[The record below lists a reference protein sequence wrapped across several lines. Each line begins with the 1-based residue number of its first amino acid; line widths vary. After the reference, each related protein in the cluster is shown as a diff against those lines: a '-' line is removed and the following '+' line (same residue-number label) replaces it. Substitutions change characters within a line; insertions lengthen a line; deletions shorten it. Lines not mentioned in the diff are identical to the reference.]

1 MTPPLP
7 LARVFSLS
15 LCCCLVASAWAQT
28 SHEVNETKA
37 YTVNELTGTAAT
49 GGNRIT
55 VSESASQEE
64 RIVGLVSTYPNQ
76 TYIGQDKGNLTVDVR
91 SHSNAVAMHTKKD
104 EFLYFAGAIEL
115 KALGKVA
122 LENQGTLVLGSKIA
136 AHFDGDVVS
145 TGQLM
150 VTDSQAIF
158 SGSSQ
163 IKQLLLAGNSSLQ
176 LDHTNANGDT
186 IRAGL
191 MVVEKLILQQSS
203 SSASPVITLN
213 GYQSSDSTAM
223 DSGARLVVREIQSGT
238 GTITVTDNAVLG
250 LGNID
255 PKNMA
260 HQIAMSQ
267 VLGYQERKPTLIT
280 AGTDFDLKNVSIVLG
295 SGPTTLAADGG
306 AGSIVFSEPS
316 RWIIDLGVEAKSKA
330 ENSNT
335 LTVVG
340 KENTDLVLWGWD
352 GSDLALDLDFD
363 GWKTHLLAGTDFRG
377 TLTAGEDG
385 KLHLERFWLHQ
396 LPNYAGSAMTKAV
409 EVLTKEEIEK
419 EYRPGWRWMADGLS
433 PDRITDNL
441 YVNVMESGIFLPLA
455 SGVLQALE
463 RADDYRETEILAH
476 RPQVEPGKTKV
487 WAAVWDERR
496 RAHELFSGA
505 SGRYGFQADSTG
517 GSLGFDR
524 GLNPNWSVGAAVS
537 AATTDV
543 KSRGV
548 GPNVWGDGTMATL
561 TGFARYR
568 EDGNDWTA
576 AISFAQID
584 ATSKLLAN
592 GHRLQA
598 DNKAWLASAAVRWGF
613 AVPVSWVQPSLMA
626 GLYGARLKE
635 GEITDSFG
643 AISGKGFSTESDD
656 RWWGRVGGDVRVT
669 HDWELFGVSV
679 APWLALGARVQVGDL
694 DWQGK
699 STLVDGPSAA
709 RAYAAGSRWQGTAAV
724 GLELVKAGMTEE
736 SPGLFAFFSREKP
749 APKMVEYGWKL
760 QLQAGIH
767 KAPHGE
773 DGKWMGA
780 SYVSLW

>member
-37 YTVNELTGTAAT
+37 YTVKELTGTAAT

-55 VSESASQEE
+55 VSESASHDE
-64 RIVGLVSTYPNQ
+64 RIVGLVSAPAPGTSYGTNQ
-76 TYIGQDKGNLTVDVR
+76 GDLTIDVR
-91 SHSNAVAMHTKKD
+91 SHSNAIAIHTQLK
-104 EFLYFAGAIEL
+104 ETISFSGPIEV
-115 KALGKVA
+115 KVQGQKA
-122 LENQGTLVLGSKIA
+122 LENLGTIALQGKAQAL
-136 AHFDGDVVS
+136 FDGDVVS
-145 TGQLM
+145 SGQIFIAE
-150 VTDSQAIF
+150 SQAVF
-158 SGSSQ
+158 SGASQ
-163 IKQLLLAGNSSLQ
+163 IKSLVLAGNSLLS
-176 LDHTNANGDT
+176 LDHTAANGDT
-186 IRAGL
+186 IRAGT
-191 MVVEKLILQQSS
+191 MVVEKLTQQGSQTK
-203 SSASPVITLN
+203 PVIALN
-213 GYQSSDSTAM
+213 GYQSSDPTAM
-223 DSGARLVVREIQSGT
+223 DSGARLVVHEFQTGAN
-238 GTITVTDNAVLG
+238 GTITVADNAVLG

-280 AGTDFDLKNVSIVLG
+280 AGTNFNLHDVSIVFG
-295 SGPTTLAADGG
+295 NGPTTLAADGG

-316 RWIIDLGVEAKSKA
+316 RWIIDLAVEAKSNA

-335 LTVVG
+335 LSVVG

-377 TLTAGEDG
+377 SLTAGEDG

-396 LPNYAGSAMTKAV
+396 LPNYAGSAMTKVV
-409 EVLTKEEIEK
+409 EELSKEELEK

-505 SGRYGFQADSTG
+505 NGRYGFQADSVG

-724 GLELVKAGMTEE
+724 GLELAKAGMTEE

-773 DGKWMGA
+773 DGKWVGA

>member
-55 VSESASQEE
+55 VSESASREE
-64 RIVGLVSTYPNQ
+64 RVVGLLSTSPLQQYLG
-76 TYIGQDKGNLTVDVR
+76 TEKGDLTVDVR
-91 SHSNAVAMHTKKD
+91 SHSNAVAMHTKQG
-104 EFLYFAGAIEL
+104 ETLYFAGAIEL

-122 LENQGTLVLGSKIA
+122 LENHGTLVLGSNIA
-136 AHFDGDVVS
+136 ALFDGDVVS

-150 VTDSQAIF
+150 VMDSQANF

-163 IKQLLLAGNSSLQ
+163 VQQLILAGNSLLQ

-191 MVVEKLILQQSS
+191 MVVEKLTLQQTPSTL
-203 SSASPVITLN
+203 ASPVIALN
-213 GYQSSDSTAM
+213 GYQSSDPTAM
-223 DSGARLVVREIQSGT
+223 DSGARLVVHEFQKGAK
-238 GTITVTDNAVLG
+238 GTITVADNAVLG

-280 AGTDFDLKNVSIVLG
+280 AGTNFNLHDVSIVLG
-295 SGPTTLAADGG
+295 NGPATLAADDGV
-306 AGSIVFSEPS
+306 GSIVFSEPS
-316 RWIIDLGVEAKSKA
+316 RWIIDLGVEATSNA

-335 LTVVG
+335 LAVVG

-352 GSDLALDLDFD
+352 GSDLDLDLDFD

-377 TLTAGEDG
+377 TFTAGEDG

-409 EVLTKEEIEK
+409 EELSKEELEK

-487 WAAVWDERR
+487 WGAVWDERR

-505 SGRYGFQADSTG
+505 NGRYGFQADSAG
-517 GSLGFDR
+517 GALGFDR
-524 GLNPNWSVGAAVS
+524 DSIPIGVWVRQFRRPQPMSRAAVWGPMS
-537 AATTDV
+537 GVTARWRRSPALPAIAKTATT
-543 KSRGV
+543 
-548 GPNVWGDGTMATL
+548 GPRR
-561 TGFARYR
+561 F
-568 EDGNDWTA
+568 
-576 AISFAQID
+576 
-584 ATSKLLAN
+584 LLRRLMPRAN
-592 GHRLQA
+592 C
-598 DNKAWLASAAVRWGF
+598 
-613 AVPVSWVQPSLMA
+613 
-626 GLYGARLKE
+626 
-635 GEITDSFG
+635 
-643 AISGKGFSTESDD
+643 
-656 RWWGRVGGDVRVT
+656 
-669 HDWELFGVSV
+669 
-679 APWLALGARVQVGDL
+679 
-694 DWQGK
+694 
-699 STLVDGPSAA
+699 
-709 RAYAAGSRWQGTAAV
+709 
-724 GLELVKAGMTEE
+724 
-736 SPGLFAFFSREKP
+736 
-749 APKMVEYGWKL
+749 
-760 QLQAGIH
+760 
-767 KAPHGE
+767 
-773 DGKWMGA
+773 
-780 SYVSLW
+780 

>member
-28 SHEVNETKA
+28 SHEVHEGKTF
-37 YTVNELTGTAAT
+37 TINELTGTAAT

-64 RIVGLVSTYPNQ
+64 RIVGLMSAPASGSSYGSNH
-76 TYIGQDKGNLTVDVR
+76 GNLTIDVR
-91 SHSNAVAMHTKKD
+91 SHSNAVAMHTKQGQS
-104 EFLYFAGAIEL
+104 LSFAGNIEV
-115 KALGKVA
+115 KTLGKEV
-122 LENQGTLVLGSKIA
+122 LENHGRLALQNGVQAL
-136 AHFDGDVVS
+136 FDGDVVS
-145 TGQLM
+145 SGQLF
-150 VTDSQAIF
+150 VLQSQAVF

-163 IKQLLLAGNSSLQ
+163 ISDLTLAGDTLLR
-176 LDHTNANGDT
+176 LDHTATNGDT
-186 IRAGL
+186 IRAGT
-191 MVVEKLILQQSS
+191 MVVEKLTLLHTSTT
-203 SSASPVITLN
+203 PVIALN
-213 GYQSSDSTAM
+213 GYQSSDPTAM
-223 DSGARLVVREIQSGT
+223 DSGARLVVHEFQKGAK
-238 GTITVTDNAVLG
+238 GTITVADNAVLG
-250 LGNID
+250 LGKID

-280 AGTDFDLKNVSIVLG
+280 AGTNFNLHDVSIVFG
-295 SGPTTLAADGG
+295 HGPTTLAADDGV
-306 AGSIVFSEPS
+306 GSIVFSEPS
-316 RWIIDLGVEAKSKA
+316 RWIIDLGVEAKSNA
-330 ENSNT
+330 ENSST
-335 LTVVG
+335 LAVVG

-352 GSDLALDLDFD
+352 GSDLDLDLDFD

-396 LPNYAGSAMTKAV
+396 LPNYAGSAMTKVV
-409 EVLTKEEIEK
+409 EELTKEDLEK

-463 RADDYRETEILAH
+463 RADDYRETEILVH

-487 WAAVWDERR
+487 WGAVWDERR
-496 RAHELFSGA
+496 RAHEIFSGA
-505 SGRYGFQADSTG
+505 NGRYGFQADSAG

-613 AVPVSWVQPSLMA
+613 TVPVSWVQPSLMA

-709 RAYAAGSRWQGTAAV
+709 RSYAAGSRWQGTAAV
-724 GLELVKAGMTEE
+724 GLVLAKAGMKED
-736 SPGLFAFFSREKP
+736 SPGLLAFFSREKP

-760 QLQAGIH
+760 QLQAGLH

-773 DGKWMGA
+773 DAKWVGA